1 MKHRDKV
8 AHLIL
13 VAGFIVGLAA
23 FFQAGPGQNQFV
35 IVLSMTVY
43 YLVWGFT
50 YHHLRRDIN
59 AVLLLEYLAIAAIA
73 SVVNVIIF
81 AR

>member
-1 MKHRDKV
+1 MKHRDKL

-13 VAGFIVGLAA
+13 LLGFTVGLLA
-23 FFQAGPGQNQFV
+23 FFQTGPGQSQFV
-35 IVLSMTVY
+35 IVLAMTVY

-50 YHHLRRDIN
+50 YHHARGDITTT
-59 AVLLLEYLAIAAIA
+59 LLLEYLAIAAIA
-73 SVVNVIIF
+73 SVVNVVIF